1 MPRGPKGE
9 NRPADVIGN
18 AVHVMRIATGEI
30 ADSAECWMLGKRPS
44 RTFGRDV
51 RPRTTLLRLWRQ
63 ARPKQLLHDRGRP
76 ERAMSR
82 GLAMKRGNFWH
93 VSLSRLRRRRLNG
106 RRRAA
111 VKELTAKGRKFKLTA
126 LGSGRLPK

>member
-1 MPRGPKGE
+1 
-9 NRPADVIGN
+9 
-18 AVHVMRIATGEI
+18 
-30 ADSAECWMLGKRPS
+30 
-44 RTFGRDV
+44 
-51 RPRTTLLRLWRQ
+51 
-63 ARPKQLLHDRGRP
+63 
-76 ERAMSR
+76 MSR